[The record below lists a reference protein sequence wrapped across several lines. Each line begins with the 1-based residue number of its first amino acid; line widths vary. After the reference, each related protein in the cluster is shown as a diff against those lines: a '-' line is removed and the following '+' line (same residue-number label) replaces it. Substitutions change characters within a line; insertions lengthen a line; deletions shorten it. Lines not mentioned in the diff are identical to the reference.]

1 MVFSRGSYWLRS
13 GFYTFMQR
21 LGALLFGFGSFFF
34 LVRGVSKED
43 FGAWAL
49 FLSVTTILELG
60 KNGLI
65 QNGLVKFLAADDQ
78 GQDGAIIS
86 ASLFLNAVVS
96 IIMGVIIAVLAP
108 WLALWFNSPVLESML
123 YLYLISMLLLIPF
136 SQFSFVQQANFD
148 FKGIFFSNI
157 FRQGILFFYI
167 LAVFIAGGNYN
178 LNVLVLVQA
187 GGLALG
193 TIVAYFYS
201 KKYFSLSAK
210 VDWSWVAK
218 LFHYGKYVFGTN
230 ISSMVVKSTDQI
242 MLGVIA
248 GPVPVAS
255 FNMAS
260 RVNNLVEVPT
270 FTMASIVFPKSAQH
284 SGQGG
289 EVAVKRLYE
298 KSVGAIMAVLL
309 PVVAVILLFPEFIIL
324 VMAGKDYLDSVFL
337 LQLVVFY
344 CLFIPFSR
352 QFGTIM
358 DSVGKPH
365 VNFGLICG
373 LAVLNIGLNFFLI
386 QEMGAPG
393 AAIATLISYSL
404 GFVANQYILYKLLK
418 VNTLMVFKYMADFYR
433 EGYYFFISQVK
444 KRVWISK

>member
-1 MVFSRGSYWLRS
+1 MFSKGSYWLRS
-13 GFYTFMQR
+13 GFFTFMQR

-34 LVRGVSKED
+34 LVRGVSKEE

-49 FLSVTTILELG
+49 FLSLTTILELG

-65 QNGLVKFLAADDQ
+65 QNALVKFLAADDL
-78 GQDGAIIS
+78 GQDSAIIS
-86 ASLFLNAVVS
+86 ASLFLNCALS
-96 IIMGVIIAVLAP
+96 LLMGAVLAVAAP
-108 WLALWFNSPVLESML
+108 WLAVWLNTPVLENML
-123 YLYLISMLLLIPF
+123 YWYLISLALLVPF

-167 LAVFIAGGNYN
+167 LGVFVAGGSYN
-178 LNVLVLVQA
+178 LEVLIIIQA
-187 GGLALG
+187 AGLAIG
-193 TIVAYFYS
+193 TIVSYFYS
-201 KKYFSLSAK
+201 RKYFSLSTTI
-210 VDWSWVAK
+210 DWAWVAT

-260 RVNNLVEVPT
+260 RVNNFVEVPT
-270 FTMASIVFPKSAQH
+270 FTMASIVFPKSSQH

-289 EVAVKRLYE
+289 EMAVKRLYE
-298 KSVGAIMAVLL
+298 KSVGAILAVLL
-309 PVVAVILLFPEFIIL
+309 PVVIVIILFPEFIIL
-324 VMAGKDYLDSVFL
+324 VMAGKDYLDSAFL

-358 DSVGKPH
+358 DSVGKPE

-373 LAVLNIGLNFFLI
+373 LAVLNIVLNYFLI
-386 QEMGAPG
+386 QELGAPG

-404 GFVANQYILYKLLK
+404 GFVANQYILYKVLK
-418 VNTLMVFKYMADFYR
+418 VNTWMVFVYMAEFYR
-433 EGYYFFISQVK
+433 EGFQFFVSQVK
-444 KRVWISK
+444 KKVWISK